1 MADNL
6 TQELKNALLER
17 AGEALRH
24 WPVPAQQPQ
33 FLKYRENAVFRIVLA
48 DGRPAAL
55 RLHRAGYHDE
65 AALQSELAWMT
76 ALKRGGLA
84 VPASIPAADG
94 RSLVPLAG
102 NARFAAQ
109 HADVVS
115 WVEGMPLGQTGT
127 PLAQSPGKQTELFFR
142 IGQAMATMHDLAD
155 AWQQPPGFHR
165 PAWDAEGLVGGRP
178 LWGRFW
184 ECPGLS
190 PQESEAIAALR
201 VRLRQALDSHA
212 PRLDYGL
219 IHADLVRE
227 NVFIT
232 NGGVAFIDFDD
243 CGHGYRL
250 FDIATALLKNR
261 REPAYPAIERAL
273 IAGYRS
279 RRDLSDETLAALP
292 LFLTLRSLT
301 YIGWLAQRP
310 GTPDAAGR
318 LSRYLKESLQLADAL
333 QIEA

>member
-1 MADNL
+1 MVDDL
-6 TQELKNALLER
+6 EPKLKNALLKR
-17 AGEALRH
+17 AGEALLH
-24 WPVPAQQPQ
+24 WPVPAQQPNL
-33 FLKYRENAVFRIVLA
+33 LKYRENAVFRILLA
-48 DGRPAAL
+48 DGQPAAL

-76 ALKRGGLA
+76 ALRRGGLA
-84 VPASIPAADG
+84 VPASIPTADG

-102 NARFAAQ
+102 GARFAAQ

-115 WVEGMPLGQTGT
+115 WIDGAPLGQTGT
-127 PLAQSPGKQTELFFR
+127 PLAQPPEKQAELFFR
-142 IGQAMATMHDLAD
+142 IGQAMAIMHDLAD
-155 AWQQPPGFHR
+155 AWPQPPGFHR
-165 PAWDAEGLVGGRP
+165 SAWDADGLVGEQP

-184 ECPGLS
+184 DCPGLS
-190 PQESEAIAALR
+190 PGESEALATLR
-201 VRLRQALDSHA
+201 NRLRQALDSHA
-212 PRLDYGL
+212 SRLDYGL

-227 NVFIT
+227 NVFTT

-243 CGHGYRL
+243 CGPGYRL
-250 FDIATALLKNR
+250 FDVATTLLKNR
-261 REPAYPAIERAL
+261 GEPTYPAIERAL

-279 RRDLSDETLAALP
+279 RRSLSDETLAALP

-310 GTPDAAGR
+310 ETPNAAGR

-333 QIEA
+333 QIDA

>member
-33 FLKYRENAVFRIVLA
+33 LLKYRENAVFRFVLA

-65 AALQSELAWMT
+65 AALRSELVWMT
-76 ALKRGGLA
+76 ALRQGGLA
-84 VPASIPAADG
+84 VPTAIPAEDG
-94 RSLVPLAG
+94 RPVVALPG

-109 HADVVS
+109 YADVVS
-115 WVEGMPLGQTGT
+115 WIDGIPLGQTGT
-127 PLAQSPGKQTELFFR
+127 PLAQPPEKQAELFFR
-142 IGQAMATMHDLAD
+142 IGLAMAAMHDLAD

-165 PAWDAEGLVGGRP
+165 PAWDVDGLVGEQP

-184 ECPGLS
+184 DRPGLS
-190 PQESEAIAALR
+190 PRESEALAMLR
-201 VRLRQALDSHA
+201 VRLRQALDNHA

-227 NVFIT
+227 NVFII
-232 NGGVAFIDFDD
+232 NDGVAFIDFDD
-243 CGHGYRL
+243 CGHGFRL

-261 REPAYPAIERAL
+261 REPAYPAIKQAL

-279 RRDLSDETLAALP
+279 RRSLSDETLAALP

-310 GTPDAAGR
+310 GTPDAAER
-318 LSRYLKESLQLADAL
+318 RTRYLKESLQLADAL
-333 QIEA
+333 EIEA